1 MNSLTKQQ
9 LHEEQKIQH
18 RQNNSKLYREI
29 GKTDKTIDNI
39 STYIPNRL
47 LFCHGGGV
55 EIVLSDQ
62 NIIS

>member
-18 RQNNSKLYREI
+18 RQNNSKLYRES
-29 GKTDKTIDNI
+29 GKTDKTIDNL

-47 LFCHGGGV
+47 LFFHAGGV
-55 EIVLSDQ
+55 KIALSDQ
-62 NIIS
+62 NITS